1 VLQATV
7 PRVAHSKSRFRFV
20 LLSKQLRVLEELF
33 RAQGIQVRLSAVSG
47 IFTSQIQKI
56 VSSSDPEFKETT
68 HTAREVAVDWHRDSW
83 DSAMWVTDFVRQKV
97 DPLGVDD
104 LSVDSLQYM
113 VRGQDISSLGGKY
126 QLLKLTFTTWSLKP
140 GLFERLRTDGATMPS
155 HWLYELFK
163 HVKQDMKNAGQITPE
178 SEKRIRD
185 TFLVLSE
192 ILPNQPDDLMTER
205 RVMEELHPRDVALLL
220 RDDEVSLSLRELRRY

>member
-1 VLQATV
+1 MLQATV
-7 PRVAHSKSRFRFV
+7 PRVAHSKPKFRFV

-33 RAQGIQVRLSAVSG
+33 RAQGIPVKLSAISG
-47 IFTSQIQKI
+47 IFTSQLQKT

-68 HTAREVAVDWHRDSW
+68 YTAWEVAVDWHRDSW
-83 DSAMWVTDFVRQKV
+83 NSAMWLTDFVRQKV
-97 DPLGVDD
+97 DPLGIDD
-104 LSVDSLQYM
+104 LSVDSMQYM
-113 VRGQDISSLGGKY
+113 VRGEDIGSLGGKY

-140 GLFERLRTDGATMPS
+140 GVFERLRTDGATMPS

-163 HVKQDMKNAGQITPE
+163 RVKQDMKSAGQLTPE

-192 ILPNQPDDLMTER
+192 ILPNQPDDLMTDR
-205 RVMEELHPRDVALLL
+205 RVMEDLYPKAVALLL